1 MDYVLNI
8 IIKPTEVD
16 VLLRDSMYMQL
27 PSIYGVI
34 DSSAIPSLS
43 PIFKQQKFFWGTTK
57 QDNC

>member
-1 MDYVLNI
+1 MDYVLN

-27 PSIYGVI
+27 PSIYDVI

-43 PIFKQQKFFWGTTK
+43 PNYTQFK
-57 QDNC
+57 

>member
-1 MDYVLNI
+1 MDYVLN

-27 PSIYGVI
+27 PSIHDII

-43 PIFKQQKFFWGTTK
+43 P
-57 QDNC
+57 